1 LHPRAPVLSHKYF
14 EEIATVEFLPILGC
28 LGETLVQRINGLK
41 ESNTIFIGCVGT
53 PKKKKKNTFTSVYH
67 STFTTS
73 QYCLDQS
80 YKQAKSDHGTSFS
93 VTAPARDSTT

>member
-53 PKKKKKNTFTSVYH
+53 PKKKKKTHLHQFIIPLSRQA
-67 STFTTS
+67 ST
-73 QYCLDQS
+73 
-80 YKQAKSDHGTSFS
+80 
-93 VTAPARDSTT
+93 V